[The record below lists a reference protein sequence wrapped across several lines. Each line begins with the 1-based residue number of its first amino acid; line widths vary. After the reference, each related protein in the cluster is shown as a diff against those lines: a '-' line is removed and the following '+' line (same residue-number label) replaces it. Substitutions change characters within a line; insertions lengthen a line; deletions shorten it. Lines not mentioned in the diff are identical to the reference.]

1 METIWHK
8 APFLRLTLP
17 LIFGAF
23 CGFYLPIDPVLI
35 GLFLSGVVFGLTIIF
50 LFVSKW
56 KYLKNQMVFGA
67 ILTATFIF
75 AGAGLSLQQRYN
87 ALPLLDL
94 PSHGDYFT
102 SEVLEY
108 PQQKEKSVRLV
119 LQINTVHNEGESVQH
134 SEARVLAYV
143 PIDMMLDT
151 LIPGDVVLFESKL
164 QAHKIP
170 LNPGQFD
177 YGAYL
182 KKNGIAGTVYFH
194 KQVVANR
201 PVDNSWSLI
210 SVFAKIQN
218 YCVRTFAEAGLAPR
232 ELGVASALILGER
245 SLVLPDTKAAFA
257 TAGAVHILAVSGLHV
272 GIIYLFV
279 IGFLTKVFPKR
290 KWRVSNLIL
299 TILLLWIYAGIT
311 GFSPSVL
318 RAATMFSF
326 VAVGKHGGLRNNV
339 YNMLAASAFVLVVL
353 NPQIISEVGFQL
365 SYLAVLGISIFFKP
379 IYRIFIFK
387 YWVTDKLWSLIVI
400 SFAAQLTTFP
410 LSIYYFSQFPNLF
423 LITNLV
429 VIPAAT
435 LALYAGLLFV
445 ILHHIP
451 FVGALI
457 GVILNWTLICLNDFI
472 DWVSTLSFALSDNLH
487 FGAGAVILVY
497 FLIYSL
503 IKFYRDPRK
512 WNLWRPLLIL
522 IVLTSLWAN
531 RKIAV
536 ANTVGLTVLEGSN
549 ESLLLLQRGRTG
561 VVLTNDTSA
570 NQKAKNDYFI
580 SGFCDKAGIDDLQWK
595 EYSSD
600 FENAHLSVQSGIIRF
615 NASSVVFPFAEERNP
630 DYDKQKP
637 TITIISNRQTDYK
650 LKFDNPKTIY
660 VIDSSVPAY
669 RRKQII
675 ATLLENQIPF
685 WDMHYQGAF
694 FADKPIRD

>member
-8 APFLRLTLP
+8 APCLRLTFP

-35 GLFLSGVVFGLTIIF
+35 GLFVAGIVLGLSIIF
-50 LFVSKW
+50 LFISKW
-56 KYLKNQMVFGA
+56 KYLKNQIVFGA
-67 ILTATFIF
+67 ILTTTFIF

-108 PQQKEKSVRLV
+108 PQQKEKSVRLM
-119 LQINTVHNEGESVQH
+119 LQINTIHNEGESVEH
-134 SEARVLAYV
+134 SEARVLAYA
-143 PIDMMLDT
+143 PNYMMLDT
-151 LIPGDVVLFESKL
+151 LIPGDVILFESKL

-170 LNPGQFD
+170 SNPGQFD

-201 PVDNSWSLI
+201 PEGNTWSLF
-210 SVFAKIQN
+210 SVFADIQN

-245 SLVLPDTKAAFA
+245 SLVLPDTKEAFA

-279 IGFLTKVFPKR
+279 FGFFSKVFPNK
-290 KWRVSNLIL
+290 KWRMVNLIL

-311 GFSPSVL
+311 GLSPSVL

-326 VAVGKHGGLRNNV
+326 IAVGKHGGLRNNV

-365 SYLAVLGISIFFKP
+365 SYLAVLGISIFYKP

-400 SFAAQLTTFP
+400 SFAAQLATFP

-445 ILHHIP
+445 ILHIIP

-487 FGAGAVILVY
+487 FGAGVVILVY

-522 IVLTSLWAN
+522 MFLTSLWAN

-536 ANTVGLTVLEGSN
+536 ANTVGLNVLVGSN
-549 ESLLLLQRGRTG
+549 ESLLLLQRGRSG

-570 NQKAKNDYFI
+570 TQKAKNHYFI
-580 SGFCDKAGIDDLQWK
+580 SGFCDKAGIDNLEWR

-600 FENAHLSVQSGIIRF
+600 FESPNLSVQSGLVSF
-615 NASSVVFPFAEERNP
+615 NGLLIAYPFNEQRNHS
-630 DYDKQKP
+630 YDELKP
-637 TITIISNRQTDYK
+637 NYIVISNRQSDYK
-650 LKFDNPKTIY
+650 LELDDPKTMYI
-660 VIDSSVPAY
+660 IDSSVPAY

-675 ATLLENQIPF
+675 ASFIENQIPF

-694 FADKPIRD
+694 LADKGISN